1 MERTDILDRLKKIL
15 KKTSQNQKIDFDSI
29 SEETTLKYDLGLD
42 SIQLIVIALSIEME
56 FGIEFKEYGIDTF
69 KTVGNVVSYIMEVAQ

>member
-1 MERTDILDRLKKIL
+1 MERADILDRLKKIL
-15 KKTSQNQKIDFDSI
+15 KKTNQNPKIDFDSI
-29 SEETTLKYDLGLD
+29 SEETSLKYDLGLD

>member
-1 MERTDILDRLKKIL
+1 MKKIL

>member
-56 FGIEFKEYGIDTF
+56 FGTEFKEYGIDT
-69 KTVGNVVSYIMEVAQ
+69 IA

>member
-1 MERTDILDRLKKIL
+1 MERADILGRLKKIL
-15 KKTSQNQKIDFDSI
+15 KKTNQNPKIDFDSI
-29 SEETTLKYDLGLD
+29 SEETSLKYDLGLD

-69 KTVGNVVSYIMEVAQ
+69 KTVGNVINYILEVA

>member
-1 MERTDILDRLKKIL
+1 MDREDILDRLKKIL
-15 KKTSQNQKIDFDSI
+15 KKTNKNPNIDYDSI
-29 SEETTLKYDLGLD
+29 SEETSLKYDLGLD

-69 KTVGNVVSYIMEVAQ
+69 KTVGNVVSYIMEVA